1 MSDDTITTGRLEK
14 LSDAVTRI
22 RGGRRMD
29 PDRALLI
36 TGGVLA
42 ALGLVAIVIGWYG
55 SAHTAYSFEQMPY
68 LISGGL
74 LGVALVFLGGFV
86 YFAYWVTRLVRESRE
101 QSQRAADLLVQIS
114 VSLNGH
120 SNGSSASS
128 GSFVA
133 TRGGNLF
140 HRPDCRMVSGKSG
153 LRKVT
158 AQTRGLE
165 PCGVC
170 DPLDA

>member
-1 MSDDTITTGRLEK
+1 MTDDTIESGRLER
-14 LSDAVTRI
+14 LTDAVSHI

-29 PDRALLI
+29 PDRALLV

-101 QSQRAADLLVQIS
+101 QSQRAADLLEQIS
-114 VSLNGH
+114 HSLNGQGT
-120 SNGSSASS
+120 NGASS
-128 GSFVA
+128 PSFVA
-133 TRGGNLF
+133 TRAGNLF
-140 HRPDCRMVSGKSG
+140 HRPDCRMVSGKPG
-153 LRKVT
+153 LRRVS
-158 AQTRGLE
+158 ANTRGLE

-170 DPLDA
+170 NPLDA